1 MKESVWRAYRN
12 LFLLGTDNRLRQID
26 LGQVTSSMAKSI
38 VELYLNELIRTD
50 DVTKGVG
57 ANKLVRYWPPAL
69 TEWSTKGA
77 RDAFYSSPQLPRLL
91 DGDAIKRT
99 ISDGVGQ
106 GTLGYATKDSHG
118 KLQLDR
124 FKTSLVEADVEISDD
139 VFILKAEDAQKLLEP
154 PRLAQLLVQPPQA
167 SMKPGQQQSFTCSA
181 RDQYGQ
187 HCATPSVVWKA
198 SGGTISDEGLL
209 TAGETEGRFT
219 VHATAQGIEC
229 IVEICVAK
237 DELPPSPV
245 PHQHVIRWSGEIPPQ
260 KWMVFYTKILTRF
273 VSTKELKLRVS
284 FEVPAEG
291 DQGAAK
297 ANETKTGLKELGL
310 DDNVDVR

>member
-106 GTLGYATKDSHG
+106 GTLGYATKDGHG
-118 KLQLDR
+118 KLQLER
-124 FKTSLVEADVEISDD
+124 FKTSLAEADVEISDD

-187 HCATPSVVWKA
+187 HS
-198 SGGTISDEGLL
+198 
-209 TAGETEGRFT
+209 
-219 VHATAQGIEC
+219 
-229 IVEICVAK
+229 
-237 DELPPSPV
+237 SPL

-297 ANETKTGLKELGL
+297 ANETRTGLKELGL